1 MMFPRIHRVT
11 VVLAV
16 LCVVGFA
23 HAIYD
28 PREATTKP
36 PQRREQVLPWYLSG
50 KEYADSGEDPSRSPK
65 WRADPDEPSP
75 RKAFVVNAGTKT
87 WSTWRKAPGSEIEQ
101 RTEIADDRQ
110 TPTNVD
116 QSRDY
121 SLEYSQF
128 DQQEHR
134 RFPSGSRDLEQEQDR
149 DYEGDKGKRDKSR
162 GGKDS
167 QTRTDSDQYV
177 YEGISADSTKP
188 HREKI
193 LLSTK
198 SKSTV
203 ARYDKVSGVQCP
215 DPDSTGQFV
224 YAPDCKFFVNCWQ
237 GRAFVQ
243 PCAPGTL
250 FNPNTLECDFPH
262 KVKCYGGEVAD
273 FPSNDYLD
281 SSGRREPLLPG
292 SHSHLETE
300 RLQEP
305 RCPPYVTGLLAHP
318 SDCAKYL
325 QCANGGTFIRDC
337 GPGTVFNPA
346 VSVCDWPYNVR
357 GCEDALKSKEETT
370 TPLVPPDYET
380 YDHRKLG
387 YSEHQ
392 PAKKVA
398 CPEAHTGLL
407 PHPDTCKKFLQCAN
421 GVTQVMDCGPGT
433 AFNPATSVCDWPHKV
448 PGCNADKPTFTQPPI
463 SPTTMS
469 GPWSSGGSTESR
481 PWQHN
486 HRYNQTWHGY
496 YTPGQASR
504 PVMTTTPPGTDWDSL
519 RPTWRP
525 KWVPNTWTTEQPAVT
540 DGDSSRP
547 AWKPSWKPNAWTTAT
562 PPHPQG
568 RYDHTSHGDDDR
580 TGYGT
585 HDHEHHYWDQ
595 AGSSSY
601 PNTQWSHNHG
611 TNDQSSSYD
620 HRYHH
625 HRDHHHRDGSTY
637 DSDGDTETQQS
648 VPPYGQPDTQRPT
661 QGIPDGTWQPGRGHQ
676 LHHHHHGFH
685 GRPQFTPEYD
695 DSDQQTQQT
704 VFEGTEGGRGFGG
717 FDSSS
722 NRNFGNSE
730 GNSPN
735 NRRTGQE
742 YIPSRQEHGR
752 NDPAFPPSNGNVYVG
767 SNDEL
772 PVNEG
777 TSSFNRQ
784 AKNRTTWSEPVGT
797 ESRLIPTSWS
807 QQGSGVTPNQPQDRQ
822 WNQGTSNEGD
832 KFHDWGSRANTYQS
846 TADREA
852 DSKVNHWSSKT
863 NIFEHS
869 KGQYRPGAK
878 AIPSSNVNVDANGT
892 RGHFITKEIKVN
904 QGHSKTKTYR
914 SNDLPSSNDLNKGDQ
929 NIYIDSQSPFELPSE
944 DLQPP
949 HYTPVNDN
957 GSQTNN
963 ISSHGR
969 GHRKPKNHS
978 SSQTESEDLIGSDI
992 NYPRM
997 NVPPTN
1003 LQPPYYPP
1011 PSRSRTPPNS
1021 PNLQSNDNYYP
1032 PMPASSLQPPIN
1044 EPSQPKPA
1052 SSIGW
1057 QYPAVPATD
1066 LQPPINEPSQPKP
1079 ASSIGWQYPAVP
1091 ATDLQPPIN
1100 EPSQPKPASSI
1111 GWQYPAAPATDLQP
1125 PINEPSQPKPAS
1137 SIGWPNPAVPATDL
1151 QPPINEPSQSK
1162 PTSPIVWRYP
1172 ALPATDLQPPYY
1184 DVSSTHQ
1191 PSTSTNIRPPSR
1203 FLVPPDPDTPNAS
1216 NQYPNVPSGDL
1227 EPPYHK
1233 PSNLSGSVSSSTQR
1247 GPDKHLIVPTKKKV
1261 LRTPH
1266 KPAPVS
1272 STPDPNIP
1280 SVSIGESFAT
1290 EYPDVTEPDLEHN
1303 VDVLDDKQVWKPV
1316 LVFENKS
1323 ETTTTESSVIM
1334 KIGSKK
1340 RPDVDPVNIEAAS
1353 FEEEEPPF
1361 PAYYVP
1367 PVKPLDQSK
1376 KNALPTPISGQVIRL
1391 RGGSGPHDG
1400 YLEVQGASPGWGT
1413 VCDSRN
1419 SWTLKEAHVVCRQL
1433 GYTRGAEMAW
1443 QGRNTRN
1450 EVPTWIAANSVSC
1463 QGNESR
1469 FQMCKF
1475 THEPECRVERDA
1487 IGVRCTP
1494 NRVVQCRKDEI
1505 PYEGQCYH
1513 LADPNSSLNHAE
1525 ALEYCSQ
1532 RQARLVDITSQAE
1545 NDFVSDWLVQM
1556 HPEVGSIMTSG
1567 VGFTTLNR
1575 TLWVWEDSSR
1585 AKFRYT
1591 KWWPGWMEDKKHPP
1605 FVGSRTLCI
1614 VMKRKFPCHARPDSI
1629 CVADYFF
1636 WDTEDCATS
1645 MKGHSYICK
1654 RPYDDI
1660 GCIYGKGSQYDGNAS
1675 VTATGKDCLPW
1686 ADKKVAHPLRVN
1698 VVNREVREKLKAH
1711 NYCRN
1716 PNPNRETR
1724 PWCFTGPAGERESCD
1739 IPPCGSAGS
1748 QRSRLTGQCK
1758 PKHFECLPGEC
1769 IPSPWVCDGEED
1781 CTNGADESA
1790 CISQMDLYEKHS
1802 KQKLEGY
1809 DVEKWLNTPL
1819 KTCALRCKDADFTC
1833 RSFAHKAEEN
1843 VCLLSDSNVGM
1854 TGSLKPD
1861 SEFDY
1866 YEMKERSLNC
1876 EGMYVCGNQ
1885 KCVNQTQVCDG
1896 KNDCNDRSD
1905 ENICT
1910 AENLNYGIRLAG
1922 SNNSHEGRIEVK
1934 VWGVWGQVCDDGFGM
1949 IDAHVICKELGFAFG
1964 AMEIRP
1970 GGYYGNL
1977 DPPTRF
1983 MVDQL
1988 KCLGN
1993 ETSLRECDFEGWGV
2007 HNCQPEEAVGVV
2019 CKTAVDSCPNGAW
2032 KCDKSPECIPIAFI
2046 CDTVVDC
2053 ADGSDESSVHCDA
2066 PFEIRLANGSS
2077 PLEGRVEVRHHGVWG
2092 TVCDDDF
2099 ANAEATV
2106 ICRSLGYGG
2115 RAVAKKD
2122 GFFGPGEGP
2131 IWLDEVDCYGNET
2144 QLYRCDHNHWGQH
2157 NCDHDEDAGV
2167 ICTPGDLND
2176 SKLSWES
2183 MPNLPETDI
2192 NDILPAKCG
2201 KRSEDFNDDEDV
2213 IFAKVVHG
2221 TVAPRGTYPWQASIR
2236 IRAHSRSNHWC
2247 GAVVISPL
2255 YVLTAA
2261 HCLEGYN
2268 KGTYFVRAGDYNTE
2282 IDEGTEVEAN
2292 IEDYYIHENFR
2303 KGHRMNNDIA
2313 LVQLKGQGIPLGKDI
2328 MPICLPPEN
2337 AEYPAGLN
2345 CTISGFGSIET
2356 GKSTHSKDLRYGWVP
2371 LLDQSVCRAGHVYG
2385 EGAISEG
2392 MVCAGHLDEGV
2403 DTCDGDSGGPLV
2415 CYHNG
2420 AFTLYGITSWGQH
2433 CGQANKPGVYVRVS
2447 HYRRWIDQKIRDS
2460 LAGR

>member
-822 WNQGTSNEGD
+822 WNQ
-832 KFHDWGSRANTYQS
+832 
-846 TADREA
+846 
-852 DSKVNHWSSKT
+852 
-863 NIFEHS
+863 
-869 KGQYRPGAK
+869 
-878 AIPSSNVNVDANGT
+878 
-892 RGHFITKEIKVN
+892 
-904 QGHSKTKTYR
+904 
-914 SNDLPSSNDLNKGDQ
+914 
-929 NIYIDSQSPFELPSE
+929 
-944 DLQPP
+944 
-949 HYTPVNDN
+949 
-957 GSQTNN
+957 
-963 ISSHGR
+963 
-969 GHRKPKNHS
+969 
-978 SSQTESEDLIGSDI
+978 
-992 NYPRM
+992 
-997 NVPPTN
+997 
-1003 LQPPYYPP
+1003 
-1011 PSRSRTPPNS
+1011 
-1021 PNLQSNDNYYP
+1021 
-1032 PMPASSLQPPIN
+1032 
-1044 EPSQPKPA
+1044 
-1052 SSIGW
+1052 
-1057 QYPAVPATD
+1057 
-1066 LQPPINEPSQPKP
+1066 
-1079 ASSIGWQYPAVP
+1079 
-1091 ATDLQPPIN
+1091 
-1100 EPSQPKPASSI
+1100 
-1111 GWQYPAAPATDLQP
+1111 
-1125 PINEPSQPKPAS
+1125 
-1137 SIGWPNPAVPATDL
+1137 
-1151 QPPINEPSQSK
+1151 
-1162 PTSPIVWRYP
+1162 
-1172 ALPATDLQPPYY
+1172 
-1184 DVSSTHQ
+1184 
-1191 PSTSTNIRPPSR
+1191 
-1203 FLVPPDPDTPNAS
+1203 
-1216 NQYPNVPSGDL
+1216 
-1227 EPPYHK
+1227 
-1233 PSNLSGSVSSSTQR
+1233 
-1247 GPDKHLIVPTKKKV
+1247 
-1261 LRTPH
+1261 
-1266 KPAPVS
+1266 
-1272 STPDPNIP
+1272 
-1280 SVSIGESFAT
+1280 
-1290 EYPDVTEPDLEHN
+1290 
-1303 VDVLDDKQVWKPV
+1303 
-1316 LVFENKS
+1316 
-1323 ETTTTESSVIM
+1323 
-1334 KIGSKK
+1334 
-1340 RPDVDPVNIEAAS
+1340 
-1353 FEEEEPPF
+1353 EEPPF